1 MDDKHS
7 LSKKASLL
15 HLNALSLA
23 DGMRSGA
30 FRSLYRGQ
38 GLDFDGVREYLRGD
52 DVRAIDWNVTAR
64 MGKPF
69 VKVFEEERELD
80 VFIIVDTSLSMRF
93 SSKKRSRLDQ
103 ALECASLLT
112 LASLHNSSP
121 VGAVLFDSEIHFSSA
136 PEYGRDHAMLLLS
149 KFDSLLAGKDG
160 KPYVAKG
167 KGSYMDNALSG
178 AMKLLKKRTL
188 VMIFSDFR
196 MQGYFSSFGRLC
208 QKNDV
213 IAVRICDSLDQS
225 LPSAGTLLF
234 SDMEGSYRTYLP
246 TSSRSFKSAWLAD
259 KQHGIALWKRE
270 CSLRGGVPLVLSSDK
285 DSFSQLRS
293 FFTSRKG
300 T

>member
-1 MDDKHS
+1 MDEKS
-7 LSKKASLL
+7 TLSKKASLL

-30 FRSLYRGQ
+30 FRSLYKGQ
-38 GLDFDGVREYLRGD
+38 GLDFNGVREYLRGD

-69 VKVFEEERELD
+69 VKVFDEERELD
-80 VFIIVDTSLSMRF
+80 VFLIIDTSLSMRF
-93 SSKKRSRLDQ
+93 TSGRLSRIEK

-112 LASLHNSSP
+112 LASLHNASP

-149 KFDSLLAGKDG
+149 KFDRYAGVG
-160 KPYVAKG
+160 CAGYQAKE
-167 KGSYMDNALSG
+167 KGSFMENALNG

-188 VMIFSDFR
+188 VMVFSDFR
-196 MQGYFSSFGRLC
+196 MQGYFDAFGRLC

-213 IAVRICDSLDQS
+213 IAVRICDDLDQK

-234 SDMEGSYRTYLP
+234 TDMESDHRAYLP
-246 TSSRSFKSAWLAD
+246 TSSRAFKSAWLAD
-259 KQHGIALWKRE
+259 KQRGIDLWKRD
-270 CSLRGGVPLVLSSDK
+270 CISRGGIPLVLSVEK
-285 DSFSQLRS
+285 DSFSQLQA
-293 FFTSRKG
+293 FFSARKG
-300 T
+300 L

>member
-1 MDDKHS
+1 MDDKRS

-38 GLDFDGVREYLRGD
+38 GLDFNGVREYLRGD

-80 VFIIVDTSLSMRF
+80 VFLVVDTSLSMRF
-93 SSKKRSRLDQ
+93 SSSGVSRLGQ
-103 ALECASLLT
+103 ALECAKLLT
-112 LASLHNSSP
+112 LASLRNASP
-121 VGAVLFDSEIHFSSA
+121 VGAVVFDSEIHFSSA

-149 KFDSLLAGKDG
+149 KFDALSGEG
-160 KPYVAKG
+160 GQPYRARN

-178 AMKLLKKRTL
+178 ALKLLKKRTL

-196 MQGYFSSFGRLC
+196 MQGYFHTFGQLC

-213 IAVRICDSLDQS
+213 VAVRICDVLDQT

-234 SDMEGSYRTYLP
+234 SDMESGRKAFLP

-259 KQHGIALWKRE
+259 KQRGIALWKRE
-270 CSLRGGVPLVLSSDK
+270 CVARGGVPLVLSSEK
-285 DSFSQLRS
+285 DSFSQLQA
-293 FFTSRKG
+293 FFTARKG
-300 T
+300 I

>member
-1 MDDKHS
+1 MDDKSS

-15 HLNALSLA
+15 KLNALSLA

-80 VFIIVDTSLSMRF
+80 VFIVLDTSLSMRF
-93 SSKKRSRLDQ
+93 SSKGHSRMNLALD
-103 ALECASLLT
+103 CAKLLT
-112 LASLHNSSP
+112 LASLRNASP
-121 VGAVLFDSEIHFSSA
+121 VGAVVFDSQIVFSLA
-136 PEYGRDHAMLLLS
+136 PEQGKDHAMLLLS
-149 KFDSLLAGKDG
+149 KFESLSADG
-160 KPYVAKG
+160 SRQYKASSP
-167 KGSYMDNALSG
+167 GSYMENAING

-196 MQGYFSSFGRLC
+196 MQGYFRSFGQLC

-213 IAVRICDSLDQS
+213 VAARICDPLDQA

-234 SDMEGSYRTYLP
+234 SDMEGCRRSYLP

-259 KQHGIALWKRE
+259 RQQSLALWKRE
-270 CSLRGGVPLVLSSDK
+270 CLSRGGVPLVMSTDK
-285 DSFSQLRS
+285 DSFSQLQA
-293 FFTSRKG
+293 FFSARKG

>member
-1 MDDKHS
+1 MDNKSS
-7 LSKKASLL
+7 LSKKAGLL

-30 FRSLYRGQ
+30 FRSLYRGK

-80 VFIIVDTSLSMRF
+80 VFIVVDTSISMRF
-93 SSKKRSRLDQ
+93 AKSGSSRLAK
-103 ALECASLLT
+103 ALECAKLLT

-121 VGAVLFDSEIHFSSA
+121 VGAVVFDSQIHFSSA
-136 PEYGRDHAMLLLS
+136 PERGKDHAMLLLS
-149 KFDSLLAGKDG
+149 KFDSLSGGGSA
-160 KPYVAKG
+160 PYKARE
-167 KGSYMDNALSG
+167 KGSCMDNALNG
-178 AMKLLKKRTL
+178 TLKLLKKRTL

-196 MQGYFSSFGRLC
+196 MQGYFDFFGQLC

-213 IAVRICDSLDQS
+213 IAVRICDVLDRN

-234 SDMEGSYRTYLP
+234 ADMESGRRSFLP
-246 TSSRSFKSAWLAD
+246 TSSRSFKSAWLAAG
-259 KQHGIALWKRE
+259 QQGIDVWKRE
-270 CSLRGGVPLVLSSDK
+270 CVLRGGVPLVLSMEK
-285 DSFSQLRS
+285 DSFVQLQA
-293 FFTSRKG
+293 FFTARKG
-300 T
+300 L

>member
-1 MDDKHS
+1 MNDKS
-7 LSKKASLL
+7 ALSKKASLL

-30 FRSLYRGQ
+30 FRSLYKGQ
-38 GLDFDGVREYLRGD
+38 GLDFNGVREYLHGD

-69 VKVFEEERELD
+69 VKVFDEERELD
-80 VFIIVDTSLSMRF
+80 VFLILDTSLSMRF
-93 SSKKRSRLDQ
+93 TSGKVSRIEK

-112 LASLHNSSP
+112 LASLRNASP
-121 VGAVLFDSEIHFSSA
+121 VGAVLFDSEIHFSFA

-149 KFDSLLAGKDG
+149 RFDKFAGAG
-160 KPYVAKG
+160 GLPYQAKEQ
-167 KGSYMDNALSG
+167 GSCMGNALNG

-196 MQGYFSSFGRLC
+196 MQGYFDAFGRLC

-213 IAVRICDSLDQS
+213 IAVRLCDDLDQK

-234 SDMEGSYRTYLP
+234 NDMESGHRTFLP
-246 TSSRSFKSAWLAD
+246 TSSRAFKSAWLAD
-259 KQHGIALWKRE
+259 KQQGIALWKRE
-270 CSLRGGVPLVLSSDK
+270 CVSRGGIPLVLSIEK
-285 DSFSQLRS
+285 DSFAQLQA
-293 FFTSRKG
+293 FFSARKG
-300 T
+300 L